1 MTFLLVERGAAA
13 GLQAMVEQIYLL
25 GKALVE
31 GAGTPDAA
39 LATLATQAPDPG
51 IADQALW
58 PFSALL
64 LVALFA
70 IPIAAGILE
79 ARQQRLAL
87 ALARIRER

>member
-13 GLQAMVEQIYLL
+13 GLQAIVEQIYLL

-39 LATLATQAPDPG
+39 LATLATQTPDAG
-51 IADQALW
+51 LSDALW
-58 PFSALL
+58 PLSALL

-70 IPIAAGILE
+70 IPIAFGIVE
-79 ARQQRLAL
+79 ARQQRRLDL
-87 ALARIRER
+87 GK